1 MGGCVVSNSRGRG
14 AVMDE
19 IQSRMIELLP
29 RLRRFALALTGEKD
43 KADDLVQDTCER
55 ALAHLDQWKPG
66 TSLDSW
72 MYRIAQN
79 IWVDHHRSR
88 KTRGEQFQ
96 LDEAENIAGEDGRN
110 VTESRLTLA
119 AVNEGIARL
128 PPDQQVLI
136 AMVCVEGISYK
147 EAASI
152 LDIPIGTVMSRL
164 SRARQALYAALIE
177 APQEPLPIAVSS
189 VRER

>member
-1 MGGCVVSNSRGRG
+1 
-14 AVMDE
+14 MDE

-29 RLRRFALALTGEKD
+29 RLRRFAFALTGDRD

-79 IWVDHHRSR
+79 IWVDHHRGRRSQ
-88 KTRGEQFQ
+88 GEQSA
-96 LDEAENIAGEDGRN
+96 LDELENVVGVDGRN
-110 VTESRLTLA
+110 VTESRLLLS
-119 AVNEGIARL
+119 AVNEGISRL
-128 PPDQQVLI
+128 PAEQQVLV

-152 LDIPIGTVMSRL
+152 LGIPIGTVMSRL
-164 SRARQALYAALIE
+164 SRARQTLYSALTDGPLE
-177 APQEPLPIAVSS
+177 APTPIPVP
-189 VRER
+189 VTTRER

>member
-1 MGGCVVSNSRGRG
+1 
-14 AVMDE
+14 MDE
-19 IQSRMIELLP
+19 IRSRMIELLP
-29 RLRRFALALTGEKD
+29 RLRRFSYALTGDKD

-55 ALAHLDQWKPG
+55 ALAHIDQWKPG

-79 IWVDHHRSR
+79 IWVDHHRGRRAQGVVS
-88 KTRGEQFQ
+88 G
-96 LDEAENIAGEDGRN
+96 LDEVENLAGSDGRT

-119 AVNEGIARL
+119 AVNAGIARL
-128 PPDQQVLI
+128 PAEQQVLI

-152 LDIPIGTVMSRL
+152 LEIPIGTVMSRL
-164 SRARQALYAALIE
+164 SRARQALYASLTD
-177 APQEPLPIAVSS
+177 APAPAPIPVHAAT
-189 VRER
+189 RGER

>member
-1 MGGCVVSNSRGRG
+1 
-14 AVMDE
+14 MDE
-19 IQSRMIELLP
+19 IRSRMIELLP
-29 RLRRFALALTGEKD
+29 RLRRFAFALTGDKD

-79 IWVDHHRSR
+79 IWVDHHRGRRS
-88 KTRGEQFQ
+88 RGEAGQ
-96 LDEAENIAGEDGRN
+96 LDELENVPGLDGRR

-128 PPDQQVLI
+128 PADQQVLI
-136 AMVCVEGISYK
+136 AMVCVEGIPYK

-152 LDIPIGTVMSRL
+152 LGIPIGTVMSRL
-164 SRARQALYAALIE
+164 SRARQTLYASLTD
-177 APQEPLPIAVSS
+177 APVPAPVPVPATSTRQ
-189 VRER
+189 R

>member
-1 MGGCVVSNSRGRG
+1 
-14 AVMDE
+14 MDE
-19 IQSRMIELLP
+19 IQSRMVELLP
-29 RLRRFALALTGEKD
+29 RLRRFAFALTGDKD

-66 TSLDSW
+66 TNLDSW

-79 IWVDHHRSR
+79 IWVDHHRGRRSQR
-88 KTRGEQFQ
+88 EAGQ
-96 LDEAENIAGEDGRN
+96 LDEVENLAGVDGRT

-128 PPDQQVLI
+128 PTDQQVLV
-136 AMVCVEGISYK
+136 AMVCVEGVSYK

-152 LDIPIGTVMSRL
+152 LGIPIGTVMSRL
-164 SRARQALYAALIE
+164 SRARQALYASLTE
-177 APQEPLPIAVSS
+177 APVPAHVSIS
-189 VRER
+189 ASSTRQR

>member
-1 MGGCVVSNSRGRG
+1 
-14 AVMDE
+14 MDD
-19 IQSRMIELLP
+19 IQSRIIALLP
-29 RLRRFALALTGEKD
+29 RLRRFAFALTGDMD

-66 TSLDSW
+66 TKLDSW

-79 IWVDHHRSR
+79 LWLDQHRAR
-88 KTRGEQFQ
+88 KVRREQATI
-96 LDEAENIAGEDGRN
+96 EEVENVAGSDGRS
-110 VTESRLTLA
+110 VAESRLTLQ
-119 AVNEGIARL
+119 AVNEGISRL

-164 SRARQALYAALIE
+164 ARARQALFALIND
-177 APQEPLPIAVSS
+177 PVSPPPALAAAMLS
-189 VRER
+189 RER

>member
-1 MGGCVVSNSRGRG
+1 
-14 AVMDE
+14 MDE

-29 RLRRFALALTGEKD
+29 RLRRFALALTGDKD

-79 IWVDHHRSR
+79 IWVDHHRGR
-88 KTRGEQFQ
+88 KAHGDAHQ
-96 LDEAENIAGEDGRN
+96 LDEVENLVGLDGRH
-110 VTESRLTLA
+110 VTENRLTLA
-119 AVNEGIARL
+119 AVTESIGRL
-128 PPDQQVLI
+128 PPEQQVLV

-147 EAASI
+147 EAAAI
-152 LDIPIGTVMSRL
+152 LGIPIGTVMSRL
-164 SRARQALYAALIE
+164 SRARQTLYAALTE
-177 APQEPLPIAVSS
+177 APLPAPVPIPAST
-189 VRER
+189 RQR